1 MMIRLPVVAIARL
14 LPSSTACRRMAGLG
28 LAAVVLAGCTVAGK
42 APPDDNTGMGTPLT
56 RDDQRTA
63 AINRQADTK
72 PAPAPVPEVGMS
84 LSELPPALLPE
95 QNGAACLAEI
105 EAMAERYSGRRVML
119 GNAAFRDRSELV
131 LDQPFVRDRSGK
143 VVDGKRLGQ
152 PEPFV
157 MQLRFGPRG
166 CMVVVPAQPSAI
178 RPVPASALLPN
189 CRCQSPASS
198 N

>member
-1 MMIRLPVVAIARL
+1 MMIKRPVEAVVRL
-14 LPSSTACRRMAGLG
+14 LPFSTAFGRVAGPG
-28 LAAVVLAGCTVAGK
+28 LAAIVLAGCTVAGK
-42 APPDDNTGMGTPLT
+42 APPDDNAGMGTPLT

-63 AINRQADTK
+63 AISRQADTK
-72 PAPAPVPEVGMS
+72 PVPAPEPEVGMS
-84 LSELPPALLPE
+84 LSELAPALLPE
-95 QNGAACLAEI
+95 QNSAACLAEI

-143 VVDGKRLGQ
+143 VVDGKRLGR

-189 CRCQSPASS
+189 CRCQRPASA